1 MVILAQNIIY
11 LRKKNSR
18 CQCPTFP
25 GLLIWVQTFTNFL
38 GPPEQ
43 GSSLV
48 VVAEGAHS
56 TRNTSL
62 SRCGVNDMC
71 WIYATLFPNLTY
83 LHGILIVSCHR
94 KKTNQI
100 LWNNFPSFC
109 MPSMK
114 SPRNVQQIH
123 PLFIS
128 TTVSVVLSVCSTKL
142 ESMPTSPNS
151 FSMTASRFPWRSR
164 KMRFNKV
171 VLPLPKKPVITLVAA
186 VEDHPRTNVS
196 GEPWLVSKWSGCLD
210 PFQMA
215 ELHGL

>member
-1 MVILAQNIIY
+1 MRGWSKLCCSWKWSSWLKNIVFTFA
-11 LRKKNSR
+11 KNSR
-18 CQCPTFP
+18 CPCPTFP
-25 GLLIWVQTFTNFL
+25 GFLIWVQTFTNFL

-48 VVAEGAHS
+48 VVAEAAHS

-71 WIYATLFPNLTY
+71 WIYATLVPNLTY
-83 LHGILIVSCHR
+83 WHGLLIVSCHQK

-100 LWNNFPSFC
+100 YETIFPSFC

-114 SPRNVQQIH
+114 SPRNVQQMH

-186 VEDHPRTNVS
+186 VEEHPRTDVS
-196 GEPWLVSKWSGCLD
+196 GEPWLVS
-210 PFQMA
+210 
-215 ELHGL
+215 